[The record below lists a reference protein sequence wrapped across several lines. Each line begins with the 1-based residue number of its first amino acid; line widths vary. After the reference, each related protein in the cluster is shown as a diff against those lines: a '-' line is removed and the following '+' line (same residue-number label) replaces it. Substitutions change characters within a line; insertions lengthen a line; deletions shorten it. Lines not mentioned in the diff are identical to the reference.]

1 MSSDVYECKPLVAGS
16 DLVTLSGR
24 TVTAIAGVT
33 SVGTVTVKVSFPAY
47 APLISQTV
55 SVSFVQLASL
65 SATSFP
71 YPSYSGSTS
80 SQKSVLNLVACT
92 NTYQWTR
99 LSSTGTLS
107 DNSNYDLSSY
117 TTFTSLSTG
126 TVQTTGVFAKVGWC
140 KLKR

>member
-1 MSSDVYECKPLVAGS
+1 MLSSDVYKCKPLVAGS

-65 SATSFP
+65 TA
-71 YPSYSGSTS
+71 G
-80 SQKSVLNLVACT
+80 A
-92 NTYQWTR
+92 NTR
-99 LSSTGTLS
+99 PLFSST
-107 DNSNYDLSSY
+107 
-117 TTFTSLSTG
+117 
-126 TVQTTGVFAKVGWC
+126 
-140 KLKR
+140 